1 MIYNLDKSQFNV
13 FGEDGLPESY
23 PVPQSTPEL
32 LFYIQRNL
40 NRNTVIYSANINQMG
55 LIDESYPIK
64 VYWIKYCE
72 NGKQAELNL
81 IQEKA
86 FGYTS
91 SKINEKTYEF
101 RMTSYDCLRMFL
113 CMDDEGQ
120 CKVMTKINNQDAQLS
135 NIYVYA
141 DELGIF
147 PQLKFIEL
155 YGFCHDD
162 LLPIY
167 QRIIV

>member
-1 MIYNLDKSQFNV
+1 MIYNLDKAQYNI

-23 PVPQSTPEL
+23 PIPESTPNL

-40 NRNTVIYSANINQMG
+40 NKNTVIYAANINKEG
-55 LIDESYPIK
+55 RLNESYPIK
-64 VYWIKYCE
+64 VYWIKYSE
-72 NGKQAELNL
+72 DGHQAKLNL
-81 IQEKA
+81 LQEKA
-86 FGYTS
+86 FGYIS
-91 SKINEKTYEF
+91 NKINDRTYEVK
-101 RMTSYDCLRMFL
+101 MSSYDKQRMFL
-113 CMDDEGQ
+113 SMNDNGRCSI
-120 CKVMTKINNQDAQLS
+120 VTKINGQDSQLS

-155 YGFCHDD
+155 YGYCEKNQ
-162 LLPIY
+162 LPIY